1 MAKKRFVDV
10 EDEVEEVEVRTSKL
24 PIDSTGAGK
33 ALLGFCELPV
43 TMLHPFTLKNGSD
56 FSRHNEVLSEKF
68 VETIKEI
75 GVLEALIVRQSP
87 SNMGM
92 YEIIAGESRW
102 DHAKEA
108 GLEVVPCRV
117 MDFNDKQAKMAFNIT
132 NLMRRELTV
141 RDKINGWYAFFQ
153 EMTAES
159 NGLAE
164 LKAAIEDDQLGV
176 MGPAG
181 SRSLKLRSIQRY
193 VKMHDLIDEWID
205 RLDAETMTVRAG
217 ERMAFFP
224 DEIQRQLLPYK
235 VPESK
240 LNWLYEIYKGK
251 NKRIPWSPNLIQ
263 DNFELA
269 NPPETE
275 KTKPESV
282 ELTKEEKAA
291 RRQERKFN
299 KAFKQSTPKLLT
311 VAREKLRPEDYER
324 ADEVISKALELYYQQ
339 ETRE

>member
-1 MAKKRFVDV
+1 MAKKNFLDV
-10 EDEVEEVEVRTSKL
+10 EDEIEVRASKL

-43 TMLHPFTLKNGSD
+43 TLLHTFTLKNGSD

-75 GVLEALIVRQSP
+75 GILEALIVRPSP
-87 SNMGM
+87 SQIGM

-102 DHAKEA
+102 EHSKEA
-108 GLEVVPCRV
+108 GLKTVPCRV
-117 MDFNDKQAKMAFNIT
+117 MPLSDKQAKMAFNIT

-141 RDKINGWYAFFQ
+141 RDKINGWYTFFQ

-159 NGLAE
+159 SSLDE
-164 LKAAIEDDQLGV
+164 LKAAIEDDQFGV
-176 MGPAG
+176 MSTAG
-181 SRSLKLRSIQRY
+181 GKGLKLRSIQRY
-193 VKMHDLIDEWID
+193 VKMHDLINEWIN
-205 RLDAETMTVRAG
+205 RLDAETMTIRAG
-217 ERMAFFP
+217 ERMSFFP
-224 DEIQRQLLPYK
+224 EEIQRQLLPYK

-240 LNWLYEIYKGK
+240 LNWLYDIYKGR

-263 DNFELA
+263 DNFELL
-269 NPPETE
+269 NPPEIE
-275 KTKPESV
+275 KTKPVPV

-299 KAFKQSTPKLLT
+299 KAFKQSTSRLLM

-324 ADEVISKALELYYQQ
+324 ADEIISKALELYYQQ

>member
-1 MAKKRFVDV
+1 MAKKNFVDV
-10 EDEVEEVEVRTSKL
+10 EDEVEEAEVRTTKL

-33 ALLGFCELPV
+33 ALLGFCEIPV
-43 TMLHPFTLKNGSD
+43 TMLHPFTLKNGTD

-75 GVLEALIVRQSP
+75 GILEALIIRQSP
-87 SNMGM
+87 SRIGM

-102 DHAKEA
+102 EHAKEA

-117 MDFNDKQAKMAFNIT
+117 MPLDDKQAKMAFNIT

-141 RDKINGWYAFFQ
+141 RDKINGWYAYFQ
-153 EMTAES
+153 DMRADGATLED
-159 NGLAE
+159 
-164 LKAAIEDDQLGV
+164 LKNAIEDDQLGV
-176 MGPAG
+176 MSVAG
-181 SRSLKLRSIQRY
+181 GKGLKLRSIQRY

-205 RLDAETMTVRAG
+205 RIDAETMTVRAG
-217 ERMAFFP
+217 ERMSFFP
-224 DEIQRQLLPYK
+224 QQIQRQLLPYK
-235 VPESK
+235 VPEGK

-251 NKRIPWSPNLIQ
+251 NKHIPWSPNLIQ
-263 DNFELA
+263 DNFELS
-269 NPPETE
+269 NPPEAE
-275 KTKPESV
+275 KVKPEPV

-291 RRQERKFN
+291 RRQERKLN

-339 ETRE
+339 ETRD

>member
-1 MAKKRFVDV
+1 MAKKSFEIDDDDLELRP
-10 EDEVEEVEVRTSKL
+10 SKL
-24 PIDSTGAGK
+24 PIDSTGAGR
-33 ALLGFCELPV
+33 ALHGYCELPV
-43 TMLHPFTLKNGSD
+43 TLLHPFTLKNGSD

-68 VETIKEI
+68 VETIKEVGI
-75 GVLEALIVRQSP
+75 LEAIIVRSSP

-102 DHAKEA
+102 NHSKEA
-108 GLEVVPCRV
+108 GLKTVPCRI
-117 MDFNDKQAKMAFNIT
+117 MTLNDKQARMAFNIT

-141 RDKINGWYAFFQ
+141 RDKINGWYMFFQ

-159 NGLAE
+159 SSLDE
-164 LKAAIEDDQLGV
+164 LKAAIEDDQFGV
-176 MGPAG
+176 MSTAG
-181 SRSLKLRSIQRY
+181 GKGLKLRSIQRY

-217 ERMAFFP
+217 ERMSFFP
-224 DEIQRQLLPYK
+224 EEIQRQLLPYK

-240 LNWLYEIYKGK
+240 LNWLYDIYKGR

-263 DNFELA
+263 DNFELL

-275 KTKPESV
+275 KAKSAPV

-291 RRQERKFN
+291 KRQERKFN
-299 KAFKQSTPKLLT
+299 KAFKQSTSRLLM

-324 ADEVISKALELYYQQ
+324 ADEIISKALELYYQQ
-339 ETRE
+339 ETRG